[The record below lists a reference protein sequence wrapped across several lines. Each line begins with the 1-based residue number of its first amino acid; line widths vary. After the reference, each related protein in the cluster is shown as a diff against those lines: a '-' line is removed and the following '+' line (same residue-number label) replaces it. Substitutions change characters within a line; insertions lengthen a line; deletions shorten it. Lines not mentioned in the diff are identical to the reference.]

1 MFFSRVFQFIV
12 HRSAFIVCFGG
23 FMARYVGQRV
33 KRTEDPRLIQGLA
46 HYVDDIRLPDTL
58 HVAFV
63 RSIYAHARV
72 NGVDASEALKAPGV
86 VAVYTGKETAGI
98 GPVPCAGA
106 LPDLKVP
113 DHRVLATDKVY
124 FVGHPIAAIVA
135 TNAYAARD
143 AAELVL
149 VDYEDLPA
157 VVDAEAAAAGG
168 TVIHE
173 SFGDN
178 IAYKLTAGE
187 GDIEAALNGADKVI
201 KQRITNQRL
210 APVAMEPRGVLARY
224 FPGEQELTV
233 WSSTQ
238 IPHLLRTQL
247 ALMIGIPENKLRVI
261 TPEVGGGFGSK
272 LNVYAEEALLGW
284 ISMQLGRPAKWI
296 ETRRENMAATIHG
309 RGQVGDIEIGF
320 RNDGTITGLR
330 YNVFADLGAYHQ
342 LLTPAIPTLTG
353 LMLSGCYKIPAI
365 QINVT
370 GVFTNKM
377 ATDAYRGAGRPEATY
392 VVERA
397 LDLVADELDIDPVEV
412 RRRNFPAPEEFP
424 FKTATGLFYDS
435 GNYEGALDKALKN
448 ADYERLR
455 AEQKSARDEGRIVGI
470 GVSTYVEICAL
481 GPSQAMPAGGWESA
495 TVRIEPTGK
504 VTVLTGASPHGQGQ
518 ETSFAQLTADELGVD
533 LNDVTVIHGDTSIV
547 QYGIGT
553 FGSRATAVGGT
564 AVYVAIEK
572 LREKARLIAAHMLG
586 TDAANIAFDEGMF
599 SLKEAKKV
607 ATAAGGDTAS
617 SGDADEVPEAVLP
630 AGQDPAGALP
640 EPEPGRKSVTIQ
652 DVALAAHLGRELP
665 PDTEPGLSATYF
677 FEPKNFTFP
686 FGTHICVVEIDRDTG
701 EVKITRYVAVDD
713 CGRVINPML
722 VDGQVQGG
730 IVQSIGQALYEEVVY
745 DEQGQLVTGTL
756 MDYAVPRAKMIPWFE
771 LDRTETPTDVNPM
784 GVKGVG
790 EAGTIGA
797 TPAIVNAV
805 VDALSPF
812 GVRHIDMPVR
822 PEAVWRIINRG
833 Q

>member
-1 MFFSRVFQFIV
+1 MRKANKDQSTKYEDQKQNSRQYNTL
-12 HRSAFIVCFGG
+12 AGG
-23 FMARYVGQRV
+23 PNMATKFVGQRL
-33 KRTEDPRLIQGLA
+33 KRTEDPRLIKGLA

-63 RSIYAHARV
+63 RSVYAHARIKSI
-72 NGVDASEALKAPGV
+72 DTAEALKAPGV
-86 VAVYTGKETAGI
+86 VAIYTGKDVADKI
-98 GPVPCAGA
+98 GPVPCASA

-113 DHRVLATDKVY
+113 DYRVLAKDKVL
-124 FVGHPIAAIVA
+124 FVGHPVVA
-135 TNAYAARD
+135 VVAKDRYAAQD
-143 AAELVL
+143 ATDLVM

-157 VVDAEAAAAGG
+157 VVDVEQAAQGG
-168 TVIHE
+168 TLVHE

-187 GDIEAALNGADKVI
+187 GDIQAAFAASDHVI
-201 KQRITNQRL
+201 KQRVVHQRL

-224 FPGEQELTV
+224 FPGEEELTV

-272 LNVYAEEALLGW
+272 LNVYGEEALIGW
-284 ISMQLGRPAKWI
+284 ISMQLNKPVKWI
-296 ETRRENMAATIHG
+296 ETRRENMQATIHG
-309 RGQVGDIEIGF
+309 RGQIGDIEIGCK
-320 RNDGTITGLR
+320 NDGTLTGLR

-353 LMLSGCYKIPAI
+353 LMLSGAYKIPAI
-365 QINVT
+365 QINIT
-370 GVFTNKM
+370 ACFTNKM

-397 LDLVADELDIDPVEV
+397 LDLVAAELGMDMAEV
-412 RRRNFPAPEEFP
+412 RRRNFPTKDEFP
-424 FKTATGLFYDS
+424 FHTATGLEYDS
-435 GNYEGALDKALKN
+435 GDYETALKK
-448 ADYERLR
+448 AQDIVGYAKLR
-455 AEQKSARDEGRIVGI
+455 EEQKKAREEGRLVGI

-504 VTVLTGASPHGQGQ
+504 VTIMTGASPHGQGQ
-518 ETSFAQLTADELGVD
+518 ETSFAQIAADELGVEIKD
-533 LNDVTVIHGDTSIV
+533 ITVIHGDTGVV

-564 AVYVAIEK
+564 AVFIAIQK
-572 LREKARLIAAHMLG
+572 LKDKAHKIAAHMLKA
-586 TDAANIAFDEGMF
+586 D
-599 SLKEAKKV
+599 
-607 ATAAGGDTAS
+607 AS
-617 SGDADEVPEAVLP
+617 SLAFEGGRYSRQAAAAAAASGTSEPVVPVGEA
-630 AGQDPAGALP
+630 PAGALP
-640 EPEPGRKSVTIQ
+640 EPHTEGKTSLTIQ
-652 DVALAAHLGRELP
+652 DIALAAHLAKELP

-686 FGTHICVVEIDRDTG
+686 FGTHIVAVEVDRETG
-701 EVKITRYVAVDD
+701 DIKFLRYVAVDD
-713 CGRVINPML
+713 CGKVINPLL
-722 VDGQVQGG
+722 VDGQLHGG

-756 MDYAVPRAKMIPWFE
+756 MDYAVPRAAHIPLLE
-771 LDRTETPTDVNPM
+771 LDRTETPSPVNPL

-797 TPAIVNAV
+797 TPAIVGAI

-812 GVRHIDMPVR
+812 GIRHLDMPVK
-822 PEAVWRIINRG
+822 PEAVWRIINANG
-833 Q
+833 S